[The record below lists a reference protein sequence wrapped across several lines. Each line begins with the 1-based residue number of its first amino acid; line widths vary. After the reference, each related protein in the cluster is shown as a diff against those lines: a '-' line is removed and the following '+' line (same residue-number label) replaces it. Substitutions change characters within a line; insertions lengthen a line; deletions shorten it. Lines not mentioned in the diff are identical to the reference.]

1 MVEKARVEAQNY
13 WFTYNEPMSVESV
26 TQSVSNLALR
36 FSEDDREEEDGMSR
50 PFGAALLLAGVDES
64 GPHLF
69 HLDPT
74 GTFTEFYAKAIGSG
88 SEGAQTSLQE
98 VYSKDMTLAEA
109 EVHVLTILKQIMEEK
124 LTSVNIQVASVRSG
138 VTEEQKCFTVYS
150 KERLEEIIAQ
160 IKK

>member
-1 MVEKARVEAQNY
+1 
-13 WFTYNEPMSVESV
+13 
-26 TQSVSNLALR
+26 
-36 FSEDDREEEDGMSR
+36 MSR

-138 VTEEQKCFTVYS
+138 VTEEQKCFTVYR